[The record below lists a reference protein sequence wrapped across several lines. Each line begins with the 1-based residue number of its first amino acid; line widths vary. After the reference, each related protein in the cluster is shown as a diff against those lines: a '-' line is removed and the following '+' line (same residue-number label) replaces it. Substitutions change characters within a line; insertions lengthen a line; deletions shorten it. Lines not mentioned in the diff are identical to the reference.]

1 MLLEGLTSLVIAWE
15 RGEQMGY
22 VRYCSPVRG
31 WIKTAARALSTYSV
45 DTIDSFS
52 DVWLFLV
59 LEWEGG
65 LGSRAELSIHTCTGI
80 VNY

>member
-1 MLLEGLTSLVIAWE
+1 
-15 RGEQMGY
+15 MGY
-22 VRYCSPVRG
+22 VHYCSPVRG
-31 WIKTAARALSTYSV
+31 WIKTAARALSTYSI

-65 LGSRAELSIHTCTGI
+65 LGSRAELSIHTCTWYSQLLISSFI
-80 VNY
+80 V